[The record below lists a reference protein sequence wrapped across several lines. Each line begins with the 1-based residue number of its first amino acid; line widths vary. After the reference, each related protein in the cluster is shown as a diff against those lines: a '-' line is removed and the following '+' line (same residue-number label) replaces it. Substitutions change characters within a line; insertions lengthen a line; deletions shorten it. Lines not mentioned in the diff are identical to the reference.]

1 MSKDYTKDLQ
11 CFHYKLEYRLGI
23 FMQNYRFSFLSF
35 FTIVRIFCLKWLNN
49 SILQNK
55 VRNLH
60 FELMNL
66 TYYFLM
72 KLNYGYL
79 FKNMLKVRWGI
90 FLLLHHF
97 RIKWILLPQLQS
109 LYSSNFVHS
118 FGIFT
123 DFIIS
128 KIDQLLFEFIC

>member
-11 CFHYKLEYRLGI
+11 CFHYVRIPSRYFYAELPV
-23 FMQNYRFSFLSF
+23 FLSFF
-35 FTIVRIFCLKWLNN
+35 FTIVRIFCMKWLNN
-49 SILQNK
+49 SILQNN
-55 VRNLH
+55 VRNLYC
-60 FELMNL
+60 ELMNL

-79 FKNMLKVRWGI
+79 FKDMLKVRWGI

-123 DFIIS
+123 DFMIS

>member
-1 MSKDYTKDLQ
+1 MYKGYTKDLQ
-11 CFHYKLEYRLGI
+11 CFHYVRILSRYFYAELPV
-23 FMQNYRFSFLSF
+23 FLSFF
-35 FTIVRIFCLKWLNN
+35 FTIVRIFWMKWLNN

-55 VRNLH
+55 VRNLYC
-60 FELMNL
+60 ELMNL

-79 FKNMLKVRWGI
+79 FKDMLKVRWGI

-123 DFIIS
+123 DFMIS

>member
-11 CFHYKLEYRLGI
+11 CFHYVRIPSRYFYAELPV
-23 FMQNYRFSFLSF
+23 FLSFF
-35 FTIVRIFCLKWLNN
+35 FTIVRIFWMKWLNN

-79 FKNMLKVRWGI
+79 FKDMLKVRWGI
-90 FLLLHHF
+90 FFLLHHF

-123 DFIIS
+123 DFMIS
-128 KIDQLLFEFIC
+128 KIDQLLLEFIC